1 MHNDAKLGLLAG
13 VTGVV
18 AAAVLSVQA
27 PQPAPPPASA
37 PTARADA
44 PGVVPQAVAARTAE
58 PAPAAGKPE
67 VEARP
72 VSRTAGEDE

>member
-18 AAAVLSVQA
+18 TAAVLSIQT
-27 PQPAPPPASA
+27 PQPAPPAGP
-37 PTARADA
+37 P
-44 PGVVPQAVAARTAE
+44 PQAVRADTPGAV
-58 PAPAAGKPE
+58 PNAPAVAQSVPAGKSD

-72 VSRTAGEDE
+72 VSRTAAEDD

>member
-27 PQPAPPPASA
+27 PQPAPPASA

-58 PAPAAGKPE
+58 PVPGAGKPE